1 MFKGLRADSFVCL
14 DDISG
19 HPEPMNC
26 VIYNPLKND
35 IAFRIELLHR
45 IILNHFN
52 VDLTSEQLIHLTR
65 YDATELKDF
74 VIDLKKIIEDN
85 K

>member
-19 HPEPMNC
+19 HPESMNC

-45 IILNHFN
+45 IILKHFN

-74 VIDLKKIIEDN
+74 VTDLKKIIEDN